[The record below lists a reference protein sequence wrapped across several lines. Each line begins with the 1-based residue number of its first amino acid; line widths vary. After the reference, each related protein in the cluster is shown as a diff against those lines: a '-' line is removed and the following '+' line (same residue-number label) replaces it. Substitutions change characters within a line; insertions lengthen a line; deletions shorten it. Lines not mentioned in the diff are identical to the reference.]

1 MVKISVS
8 NPRVAQ
14 RKDLVSLSFQNT
26 EIQTNLILII
36 DILLLVLDWFNLFLP
51 RALIVSLQM
60 NSF

>member
-8 NPRVAQ
+8 NPRVAR